1 MPIYKGSWYSQLPPF
16 GWFDRED
23 KPGSAAYQ
31 VGGRPIP
38 DSQQGI
44 ALPNRS
50 TLGKWFNVTPPGGG
64 IPYPMQQTD
73 IGPAKWTGRGVD
85 ISAAGAHQMG
95 YTPQNFPTD
104 AAWKVEPRDEPRGL
118 GSPAGMPVQAGELPD
133 NTDDTAVAS
142 GPPQQQGRRMPANS
156 LMDMFSPRDIGGQPT
171 GIGDMLAQRSNSL
184 IGLGLGL
191 MSGTREDP
199 YGNAMRG
206 YAQGASSDQ
215 SRYQSAQSLAE
226 RRAERAQSLAERR
239 AEAMRSQYNTD
250 RSFKEG
256 QRQFNAARE
265 PKPSVHWT
273 PDRTD
278 EKGDTI
284 PGKPYLVNPN
294 GSYRELTFEGAR
306 NLSSALPQTGVV
318 PGAPAPDQQASA
330 DESAIPSTATPVQ
343 SASDQLP
350 INRRKAIDAYS
361 KETGEQI
368 AKSNEKQQAGTKVIG
383 LIDRLISKTQDPDDP
398 KKDSKLFAEAAGPTH
413 EYASRQEMWNPA
425 RIGYEYTPLGP
436 SKEAQGFLGQI
447 RSDAQAI
454 NSELQRAYL
463 SGQGAVTE
471 NERAQISDILGKV
484 AAARSP
490 QEARGLLNNAKE
502 IIAVAMQKGYATP
515 GAAEGAKPAAP
526 PSAKTGLEG
535 MSKKEIQQ
543 ELIRRG
549 VLSANSL

>member
-1 MPIYKGSWYSQLPPF
+1 MPRASWYSQLPAF
-16 GWFDRED
+16 GWFDPED
-23 KPGSAAYQ
+23 RPGSAAYQ
-31 VGGRPIP
+31 VGGRSIP
-38 DSQQGI
+38 DSRQGI
-44 ALPNRS
+44 ALPTRGG
-50 TLGKWFNVTPPGGG
+50 LGKWYNVTPPGADR
-64 IPYPMQQTD
+64 PFPMQQTD
-73 IGPAKWTGRGVD
+73 IGPAPYTGRGVD
-85 ISAAGAHQMG
+85 VSAAGAHQMG
-95 YTPQNFPTD
+95 YSPKNFPTD
-104 AAWKVEPRDEPRGL
+104 ANFKVEPIDLTGL
-118 GSPAGMPVQAGELPD
+118 GLAAGYQGGVPGD
-133 NTDDTAVAS
+133 NQTAVAE
-142 GPPQQQGRRMPANS
+142 GPPQQQRRKMPSS
-156 LMDMFSPRDIGGQPT
+156 LMDMFQPQDAAGQPV
-171 GIGDMLAQRSNSL
+171 GFGDAVTSRSNSL

-191 MSGTREDP
+191 LSP
-199 YGNAMRG
+199 SNPLRG
-206 YAQGASSDQ
+206 QSSWGQGLEGYMAG
-215 SRYQSAQSLAE
+215 SALDARQATSKAALAHQKQQDAF
-226 RRAERAQSLAERR
+226 RA
-239 AEAMRSQYNTD
+239 AEAMRSQYNTN
-250 RSFKEG
+250 RAFKEG
-256 QRQFNAARE
+256 QHQFDTARE

-294 GSYRELTFEGAR
+294 GSYRELTFEGAK
-306 NLSSALPQTGVV
+306 NLSSALPQTG
-318 PGAPAPDQQASA
+318 PGAPDQQAST
-330 DESAIPSTATPVQ
+330 DESAIPSTATPAQ
-343 SASDQLP
+343 AASDQLP

-368 AKSNEKQQAGTKVIG
+368 AKANEKQQAGTKVIG

-398 KKDSKLFAEAAGPTH
+398 KKDNKLFAEAAGPTH

-471 NERAQISDILGKV
+471 NERAQISDILGRV

-490 QEARGLLNNAKE
+490 EEARGLLNNAKG

-515 GAAEGAKPAAP
+515 GAAEGAKPAASP
-526 PSAKTGLEG
+526 PAKTGLEG